1 MKKPRQFR
9 IDVDLLERFDKV
21 NEKLAVNGSEVVRRM
36 IKNYVEENE
45 RRMMEMKKKEE
56 NNMTLKVGQKF
67 VDKHG
72 RKMELVEINP
82 EFEEK
87 YVMSYKYEG
96 DWVVAEFTEEEVRE
110 MKKA

>member
-1 MKKPRQFR
+1 
-9 IDVDLLERFDKV
+9 
-21 NEKLAVNGSEVVRRM
+21 
-36 IKNYVEENE
+36 
-45 RRMMEMKKKEE
+45 
-56 NNMTLKVGQKF
+56 MTFKVGQKF

>member
-1 MKKPRQFR
+1 MKKDASFVVRLPRE
-9 IDVDLLERFDKV
+9 DL
-21 NEKLAVNGSEVVRRM
+21 EKLNELVKKNATNRSELFRQWVKKY
-36 IKNYVEENE
+36 IEEN
-45 RRMMEMKKKEE
+45 KFKEE

-67 VDKHG
+67 IDQHG
-72 RKMELVEINP
+72 REMELVEINP